1 MTNIS
6 QIMKQAKEMQEKM
19 AEVQKKIDPAILYAI
34 IAGCVISFV
43 SFGFSASF
51 SVFLRPMSA
60 DLGWGREVFSLSLAI
75 QALMWGVTQPLAG
88 AYADK
93 HGSTQVLAFGAV
105 FAALGFAL
113 RGLLFDETMFILTG
127 FIVGIG
133 TGACSFP
140 VVIVALGKVVEAKQR
155 SFILGLG
162 TAAAS
167 AGMFAG
173 APIATTLIGTI
184 GWGVA
189 IFFVAASFLIIL
201 PLLIFVSRASKKPSS
216 FREKLNTIQAIKIAF
231 SDRSYTLL
239 FFGFFVCGF
248 HVQFIQT
255 HLPAYITDEGLAP
268 IIGAWSLALIGL
280 FNIGGSFFSGWSG
293 QIYSKPKLLSAIYA
307 SRAAVIALFIFT
319 PLSGTSV
326 LVFSG
331 AMGILWLST
340 VPLTTGLIAQTQG
353 LKFLSTLAGL
363 VFFSHQVGGFLGAWL
378 GGRLYDLTGNYE
390 AMWIAAILFGLAA
403 TIIHLP
409 IKEQPGKLAQ
419 AEIN

>member
-1 MTNIS
+1 
-6 QIMKQAKEMQEKM
+6 M
-19 AEVQKKIDPAILYAI
+19 AEIQKKIEPAILYAI

-60 DLGWGREVFSLSLAI
+60 DLGWGREIFSLSLAI

-113 RGLLFDETMFILTG
+113 RGILLDETMFILTG

-201 PLLIFVSRASKKPSS
+201 PLLIFVSRASEKPSPS
-216 FREKLNTIQAIKIAF
+216 REQLNTIQAIKTAF

-293 QIYSKPKLLSAIYA
+293 QIYSKPKLLSGIYA
-307 SRAAVIALFIFT
+307 NRAAVIALFIFI
-319 PLSGTSV
+319 PLSETSV
-326 LVFSG
+326 LVFSA

>member
-1 MTNIS
+1 MSEI
-6 QIMKQAKEMQEKM
+6 
-19 AEVQKKIDPAILYAI
+19 QKKIDPAILYAV

-60 DLGWGREVFSLSLAI
+60 DLGWGREIFSLSLAI

-113 RGLLFDETMFILTG
+113 RGILLDETMFILTG

-201 PLLIFVSRASKKPSS
+201 PLLIFVSRASEKPSPS
-216 FREKLNTIQAIKIAF
+216 REQLNTIQAIKTAF

-293 QIYSKPKLLSAIYA
+293 QIYSKPKLLSGIYA

-326 LVFSG
+326 LVFSA

-378 GGRLYDLTGNYE
+378 GGRLYDITGNYE

>member
-1 MTNIS
+1 
-6 QIMKQAKEMQEKM
+6 M
-19 AEVQKKIDPAILYAI
+19 AEVQKKFEPAILYAI

-60 DLGWGREVFSLSLAI
+60 DLGWGREIFSLSLAI

-184 GWGVA
+184 GWGLA

-201 PLLIFVSRASKKPSS
+201 PLLIFVSRASEKPSLL
-216 FREKLNTIQAIKIAF
+216 REKLNTIQAIKTAF

-293 QIYSKPKLLSAIYA
+293 QIYSKPKLLAAIYA

-326 LVFSG
+326 LVFSA

-378 GGRLYDLTGNYE
+378 GGRLFDLTGNYE

>member
-1 MTNIS
+1 
-6 QIMKQAKEMQEKM
+6 M

-60 DLGWGREVFSLSLAI
+60 DLGWGREIFSLSLAI

-184 GWGVA
+184 GWGIA

-201 PLLIFVSRASKKPSS
+201 PLLIFVSRASEKPSPL
-216 FREKLNTIQAIKIAF
+216 REKLNTIQAIKTAF

-293 QIYSKPKLLSAIYA
+293 QIYSKPKLLAAIYA

-326 LVFSG
+326 LVFSA

>member
-1 MTNIS
+1 MSEI
-6 QIMKQAKEMQEKM
+6 
-19 AEVQKKIDPAILYAI
+19 QKKIDPAILYAI

-60 DLGWGREVFSLSLAI
+60 DLGWGREIFSLSLAI

-113 RGLLFDETMFILTG
+113 RGILLDETMFILTG

-201 PLLIFVSRASKKPSS
+201 PLLIFVSRASEKPSPS
-216 FREKLNTIQAIKIAF
+216 REQLNTIQAIKTAF

-293 QIYSKPKLLSAIYA
+293 QIYSKPKLLSGIYA
-307 SRAAVIALFIFT
+307 SRAVVIALFIFT

-326 LVFSG
+326 LVFSA

-378 GGRLYDLTGNYE
+378 GGRLYDITGNYE

>member
-1 MTNIS
+1 MSEI
-6 QIMKQAKEMQEKM
+6 
-19 AEVQKKIDPAILYAI
+19 QKKIDPAILCAI

-60 DLGWGREVFSLSLAI
+60 DLGWGREIFSLSLAI

-113 RGLLFDETMFILTG
+113 RGILLDETMFILTG

-201 PLLIFVSRASKKPSS
+201 PLLIFVSRASEKPSPS
-216 FREKLNTIQAIKIAF
+216 REQLNTIQAIKTAF

-293 QIYSKPKLLSAIYA
+293 QIYSKPKLLSGIYA

-326 LVFSG
+326 LVFSA

-378 GGRLYDLTGNYE
+378 GGRLYDITGNYE

>member
-1 MTNIS
+1 
-6 QIMKQAKEMQEKM
+6 M
-19 AEVQKKIDPAILYAI
+19 AEVQKKFEPAILYAI

-60 DLGWGREVFSLSLAI
+60 DLGWGREIFSLSLAI

-201 PLLIFVSRASKKPSS
+201 PLLIFVLRASEKPSLL
-216 FREKLNTIQAIKIAF
+216 REKLNTIQAIKTAF

-293 QIYSKPKLLSAIYA
+293 QIYSKPKLLAAIYA

-326 LVFSG
+326 LVFSA

-378 GGRLYDLTGNYE
+378 GGRLFDLTGNYE

>member
-1 MTNIS
+1 
-6 QIMKQAKEMQEKM
+6 M
-19 AEVQKKIDPAILYAI
+19 AEVQKKIEPAILYAI

-51 SVFLRPMSA
+51 SVFLRPMSV
-60 DLGWGREVFSLSLAI
+60 DLGWGREIFSLSLAI

-201 PLLIFVSRASKKPSS
+201 PLLIFVSRASEKPSPL
-216 FREKLNTIQAIKIAF
+216 REKLNTIQAIKTAF

-293 QIYSKPKLLSAIYA
+293 QIYSKPKLLAAIYA
-307 SRAAVIALFIFT
+307 SRAAVIALFIFF

-326 LVFSG
+326 LVFSA

>member
-1 MTNIS
+1 MTDI
-6 QIMKQAKEMQEKM
+6 
-19 AEVQKKIDPAILYAI
+19 KKTFEPAILYAI

-60 DLGWGREVFSLSLAI
+60 DLGWGREIFSLSLAI

-184 GWGVA
+184 GWGIA

-201 PLLIFVSRASKKPSS
+201 PLLIFVSRASEKPSPL
-216 FREKLNTIQAIKIAF
+216 REKLNTIQAIKIAF

-326 LVFSG
+326 LVFSA

>member
-1 MTNIS
+1 
-6 QIMKQAKEMQEKM
+6 M

-43 SFGFSASF
+43 SFGFAASF

-326 LVFSG
+326 LVFSA

>member
-1 MTNIS
+1 
-6 QIMKQAKEMQEKM
+6 M
-19 AEVQKKIDPAILYAI
+19 AEIKKKIEPAILYAI

-60 DLGWGREVFSLSLAI
+60 DLGWGREIFSLSLAI

-113 RGLLFDETMFILTG
+113 RGILLDETMFILTG

-201 PLLIFVSRASKKPSS
+201 PLLIFVSRASEKPSPS
-216 FREKLNTIQAIKIAF
+216 REQLNTIQAIKTAF

-293 QIYSKPKLLSAIYA
+293 QIYSKPKLLSGIYA
-307 SRAAVIALFIFT
+307 SRAVVIALFIFT

-326 LVFSG
+326 LVFSA

-378 GGRLYDLTGNYE
+378 GGRLYDITGNYE

-409 IKEQPGKLAQ
+409 IKEQPGKLAR

>member
-1 MTNIS
+1 MDKSNN
-6 QIMKQAKEMQEKM
+6 KLK
-19 AEVQKKIDPAILYAI
+19 PAIQHAI
-34 IAGCVISFV
+34 IAGCIISFI

-51 SVFLRPMSA
+51 SVFLRPMSV

-75 QALMWGVTQPLAG
+75 QVLMWGVAQPLAG

-93 HGSTQVLAFGAV
+93 HGPTQVLAFGAI

-113 RGLLFDETMFILTG
+113 RGILLDKTMFILTG

-140 VVIVALGKVVEAKQR
+140 VVIVALGKVVRAKQR
-155 SFILGLG
+155 SFILVLG

-173 APIATTLIGTI
+173 APIATILMDKI
-184 GWGVA
+184 GWGAA
-189 IFFVAASFLIIL
+189 ILIVAASFLVIL
-201 PLLIFVSRASKKPSS
+201 PLLYFISRASEKPKAHK
-216 FREKLNTIQAIKIAF
+216 EQLNTLQAIKIAF

-280 FNIGGSFFSGWSG
+280 FNIGGSFLSGWSG
-293 QIYSKPKLLSAIYA
+293 QLYSKPKLLAGIYA
-307 SRAAVIALFIFT
+307 SRAAVITIFIFT
-319 PLSGTSV
+319 PLNETSV
-326 LVFSG
+326 LIFSAG
-331 AMGILWLST
+331 MGILWLST
-340 VPLTTGLIAQTQG
+340 VALTTGLVAQTQG
-353 LKFLSTLAGL
+353 LKFLSTLVGL
-363 VFFSHQVGGFLGAWL
+363 VFLSHQVGGFLGAWL
-378 GGRLYDLTGNYE
+378 GGRLYDLTGNYN
-390 AMWIAAILFGLAA
+390 AMWVAAILFGLAA
-403 TIIHLP
+403 TVIHIP
-409 IKEQPGKLAQ
+409 IKERPGKLAQ
-419 AEIN
+419 AESI

>member
-1 MTNIS
+1 MSEI
-6 QIMKQAKEMQEKM
+6 
-19 AEVQKKIDPAILYAI
+19 QKKIEPAILYAI

-60 DLGWGREVFSLSLAI
+60 DLGWGREIFSLSLAI

-113 RGLLFDETMFILTG
+113 RGILLDETMFILTG

-201 PLLIFVSRASKKPSS
+201 PLLIFVSRASEKPSPS
-216 FREKLNTIQAIKIAF
+216 REQINTIQAIKTAF

-293 QIYSKPKLLSAIYA
+293 QIYSKPKLLSGIYA

-326 LVFSG
+326 LVFSA

-378 GGRLYDLTGNYE
+378 GGRLYDITGNYE

-409 IKEQPGKLAQ
+409 IKEQPGKLAR

>member
-1 MTNIS
+1 MGKTKN
-6 QIMKQAKEMQEKM
+6 KFK
-19 AEVQKKIDPAILYAI
+19 PAILYAI

-75 QALMWGVTQPLAG
+75 QALMWGITQPIAG

-93 HGSTQVLAFGAV
+93 HGSTRVLAFGAI

-113 RGLLFDETMFILTG
+113 RGIFLDETLFILTG

-155 SFILGLG
+155 SFIMGLG

-173 APIATTLIGTI
+173 APIATVLIGTI
-184 GWGVA
+184 GWGIA
-189 IFFVAASFLIIL
+189 IFLVASSFLIIL
-201 PLLIFVSRASKKPSS
+201 PLLFFVSQASEKTTPSM
-216 FREKLNTIQAIKIAF
+216 EQVNTVQAIKIAF

-280 FNIGGSFFSGWSG
+280 FNIAGSFLSGWSG
-293 QIYSKPKLLSAIYA
+293 QVYSKPKLLSGIYA
-307 SRAAVIALFIFT
+307 FRAAVISAFIFV
-319 PLSGTSV
+319 PLSETSV
-326 LVFSG
+326 LIFSA

-390 AMWIAAILFGLAA
+390 AMWIAAILFGLLA

-409 IKEQPGKLAQ
+409 IRETAGKLAQ
-419 AEIN
+419 AEFK

>member
-1 MTNIS
+1 M
-6 QIMKQAKEMQEKM
+6 
-19 AEVQKKIDPAILYAI
+19 
-34 IAGCVISFV
+34 
-43 SFGFSASF
+43 
-51 SVFLRPMSA
+51 
-60 DLGWGREVFSLSLAI
+60 
-75 QALMWGVTQPLAG
+75 
-88 AYADK
+88 
-93 HGSTQVLAFGAV
+93 
-105 FAALGFAL
+105 
-113 RGLLFDETMFILTG
+113 
-127 FIVGIG
+127 
-133 TGACSFP
+133 
-140 VVIVALGKVVEAKQR
+140 
-155 SFILGLG
+155 
-162 TAAAS
+162 
-167 AGMFAG
+167 
-173 APIATTLIGTI
+173 
-184 GWGVA
+184 
-189 IFFVAASFLIIL
+189 
-201 PLLIFVSRASKKPSS
+201 SRASEKPSPL
-216 FREKLNTIQAIKIAF
+216 REKLNTIQAIKIAF

-326 LVFSG
+326 LVFSA

-378 GGRLYDLTGNYE
+378 GGRLYDITGNYE

>member
-1 MTNIS
+1 MVDI
-6 QIMKQAKEMQEKM
+6 
-19 AEVQKKIDPAILYAI
+19 KKKFEPAILYAI

-113 RGLLFDETMFILTG
+113 RGLLFDETLFILTG

-201 PLLIFVSRASKKPSS
+201 PLLIFVSRASEKPSLL
-216 FREKLNTIQAIKIAF
+216 REKLNTIQAIKTAF

-293 QIYSKPKLLSAIYA
+293 QIYSKPKLLAAIYA

-326 LVFSG
+326 LVFSA

-378 GGRLYDLTGNYE
+378 GGRLFDLTGNYE

>member
-1 MTNIS
+1 MGKTKN
-6 QIMKQAKEMQEKM
+6 KFK
-19 AEVQKKIDPAILYAI
+19 PAILYAI

-75 QALMWGVTQPLAG
+75 QALMWGITQPIAG

-93 HGSTQVLAFGAV
+93 HGSTRVLAFGAI

-113 RGLLFDETMFILTG
+113 RGIFLDETLFILTG

-155 SFILGLG
+155 SFIMGLG

-173 APIATTLIGTI
+173 APIATVLIGTI
-184 GWGVA
+184 GWGIA
-189 IFFVAASFLIIL
+189 IFLVASSFLIIL
-201 PLLIFVSRASKKPSS
+201 PLLFFVSQASEKTTPSI
-216 FREKLNTIQAIKIAF
+216 EQVNTIQAIKIAF

-280 FNIGGSFFSGWSG
+280 FNIAGSFLSGWSG
-293 QIYSKPKLLSAIYA
+293 QVYSKPKLLSGIYA
-307 SRAAVIALFIFT
+307 FRAAVISAFIFV
-319 PLSGTSV
+319 PLSETSV
-326 LVFSG
+326 LIFSA

-390 AMWIAAILFGLAA
+390 AMWIAAILFGLLA
-403 TIIHLP
+403 TVIHLP
-409 IKEQPGKLAQ
+409 IRETAGKLAQ
-419 AEIN
+419 VEFK

>member
-1 MTNIS
+1 MSEI
-6 QIMKQAKEMQEKM
+6 
-19 AEVQKKIDPAILYAI
+19 QKKIDPAILYAI

-60 DLGWGREVFSLSLAI
+60 DLGWGREIFSLSLAI

-113 RGLLFDETMFILTG
+113 RGTLFDETMFILTG

-184 GWGVA
+184 GWGIA

-201 PLLIFVSRASKKPSS
+201 PLLIFVSRASEKPSP
-216 FREKLNTIQAIKIAF
+216 FREKLNTIQAIKTAF

-326 LVFSG
+326 LVFSA

-419 AEIN
+419 AEIY

>member
-1 MTNIS
+1 MSEI
-6 QIMKQAKEMQEKM
+6 
-19 AEVQKKIDPAILYAI
+19 QKKIDPAILYAI

-60 DLGWGREVFSLSLAI
+60 DLGWGREIFSLSLAI

-93 HGSTQVLAFGAV
+93 HGSTQVLAFGAI

-113 RGLLFDETMFILTG
+113 RGILLDETMFILTG

-140 VVIVALGKVVEAKQR
+140 VVIVALGKVVQAKQR

-167 AGMFAG
+167 AGMFPG

-201 PLLIFVSRASKKPSS
+201 PFLIFVSRASEKPSPS
-216 FREKLNTIQAIKIAF
+216 REQLNTIQAIKTAF

-293 QIYSKPKLLSAIYA
+293 QIYSKPKLLSGIYA

-326 LVFSG
+326 LVFSA

-378 GGRLYDLTGNYE
+378 GGRLYDITGNYE

>member
-6 QIMKQAKEMQEKM
+6 QIMKQAKAMQEKM
-19 AEVQKKIDPAILYAI
+19 AEVQKKIEPAILYAI

-51 SVFLRPMSA
+51 SVFLRPMSV
-60 DLGWGREVFSLSLAI
+60 DLGWGREIFSLSLAI

-113 RGLLFDETMFILTG
+113 RGILLDETMFILTG

-133 TGACSFP
+133 TGAYSFP
-140 VVIVALGKVVEAKQR
+140 VVIVALGKVVQAKQR

-201 PLLIFVSRASKKPSS
+201 PLLIFVSRASEKSSPS
-216 FREKLNTIQAIKIAF
+216 REQLNTIQAIKTAF

-293 QIYSKPKLLSAIYA
+293 QIYSKPKLLSGIYA

-326 LVFSG
+326 LVFSA
-331 AMGILWLST
+331 AMGVLWLST

-378 GGRLYDLTGNYE
+378 GGRLYDITGNYE

>member
-1 MTNIS
+1 MTDI
-6 QIMKQAKEMQEKM
+6 
-19 AEVQKKIDPAILYAI
+19 KKTFEPAILYAI

-51 SVFLRPMSA
+51 SVFLSPMSA
-60 DLGWGREVFSLSLAI
+60 DLGWGREIFSLSLAI

-93 HGSTQVLAFGAV
+93 HGSTQVLAFGAI

-113 RGLLFDETMFILTG
+113 RGLLFDETLFILTG

-216 FREKLNTIQAIKIAF
+216 LREKLNTIQAIKIAF

-326 LVFSG
+326 LVFSA

-353 LKFLSTLAGL
+353 LKFLSTLASL

>member
-1 MTNIS
+1 MSEI
-6 QIMKQAKEMQEKM
+6 
-19 AEVQKKIDPAILYAI
+19 QKKIEPAILYAI

-60 DLGWGREVFSLSLAI
+60 DLGWGREIFSLSLAI

-113 RGLLFDETMFILTG
+113 RGILLDETMFILTG

-140 VVIVALGKVVEAKQR
+140 VVIVALGKVVQAKQR

-201 PLLIFVSRASKKPSS
+201 PLLIFVSRASEKPSPS
-216 FREKLNTIQAIKIAF
+216 REQLNTIQAIKTAF

-293 QIYSKPKLLSAIYA
+293 QIYSKPKLLSGIYA

-326 LVFSG
+326 LVFSA

-378 GGRLYDLTGNYE
+378 GGRLYDITGNYE

>member
-1 MTNIS
+1 
-6 QIMKQAKEMQEKM
+6 M
-19 AEVQKKIDPAILYAI
+19 AEIQKKIDPAILYAI

-60 DLGWGREVFSLSLAI
+60 DLGWGREIFSLSLAI

-113 RGLLFDETMFILTG
+113 RGILLDETLFILTG

-201 PLLIFVSRASKKPSS
+201 PLLIFVSRASEKPSS
-216 FREKLNTIQAIKIAF
+216 FREQLNTIQAIKTAF

-293 QIYSKPKLLSAIYA
+293 QIYSKPKLLSGIYA

-326 LVFSG
+326 LVFSA

>member
-1 MTNIS
+1 MAEI
-6 QIMKQAKEMQEKM
+6 QEKI
-19 AEVQKKIDPAILYAI
+19 EPAILYAI

-60 DLGWGREVFSLSLAI
+60 DLGWGREIFSLSLAI

-113 RGLLFDETMFILTG
+113 RGILLDETMFILTG

-201 PLLIFVSRASKKPSS
+201 PLLIFVSRASEKPSPS
-216 FREKLNTIQAIKIAF
+216 TEQLNTIQAIKTAF
-231 SDRSYTLL
+231 SDKSYTLL

-293 QIYSKPKLLSAIYA
+293 QIYSKPKLLSGIYA

-326 LVFSG
+326 LVFSA

-378 GGRLYDLTGNYE
+378 GGRLYDITGNYE

>member
-1 MTNIS
+1 MDKSNN
-6 QIMKQAKEMQEKM
+6 KLK
-19 AEVQKKIDPAILYAI
+19 PAIQHAI
-34 IAGCVISFV
+34 IAGCIISFI

-51 SVFLRPMSA
+51 SVFLRPMSV

-75 QALMWGVTQPLAG
+75 QVLMWGVAQPLAG

-93 HGSTQVLAFGAV
+93 HGPTQVLAFGAI

-113 RGLLFDETMFILTG
+113 RGILLDETMFILTG

-140 VVIVALGKVVEAKQR
+140 VVIVALGKVVRAKQR

-173 APIATTLIGTI
+173 APIATILMDKI
-184 GWGVA
+184 GWGAAILIVA
-189 IFFVAASFLIIL
+189 TSFLVIL
-201 PLLIFVSRASKKPSS
+201 PLLYFISRASEKPKAHK
-216 FREKLNTIQAIKIAF
+216 EQLNTLQAIKIAF

-280 FNIGGSFFSGWSG
+280 FNIGGSFLSGWSG
-293 QIYSKPKLLSAIYA
+293 QLYSKPKLLAGIYA
-307 SRAAVIALFIFT
+307 SRAAVITIFIFT
-319 PLSGTSV
+319 PLNETSV
-326 LVFSG
+326 LIFSAG
-331 AMGILWLST
+331 MGILWLST
-340 VPLTTGLIAQTQG
+340 VALTTGLVAQTQG
-353 LKFLSTLAGL
+353 LKFLSTLVGL
-363 VFFSHQVGGFLGAWL
+363 VFLSHQVGGFLGAWL
-378 GGRLYDLTGNYE
+378 GGRLYDLTGNYN
-390 AMWIAAILFGLAA
+390 AMWVAAILLGLAA
-403 TIIHLP
+403 TVIHIP
-409 IKEQPGKLAQ
+409 IKERPGKLAQ
-419 AEIN
+419 ADSI

>member
-1 MTNIS
+1 
-6 QIMKQAKEMQEKM
+6 M
-19 AEVQKKIDPAILYAI
+19 AENQKKIEPAILYAI

-75 QALMWGVTQPLAG
+75 QVLMWGVTQPLAG

-93 HGSTQVLAFGAV
+93 HGSTQVLAFGAI

-113 RGLLFDETMFILTG
+113 RGILLDETMFILTG

-173 APIATTLIGTI
+173 APLATIIMDTV
-184 GWGVA
+184 GWDAA
-189 IFFVAASFLIIL
+189 ILFVAASFLIIL
-201 PLLIFVSRASKKPSS
+201 PLLFFISRASEKPKAH
-216 FREKLNTIQAIKIAF
+216 REQVHMIKAIKTAF

-293 QIYSKPKLLSAIYA
+293 QIYSKPKLLSGIYA
-307 SRAAVIALFIFT
+307 SRAVVIALFIFT

-326 LVFSG
+326 LVFSA

-378 GGRLYDLTGNYE
+378 GGRLYDITGNYE

>member
-1 MTNIS
+1 MSEI
-6 QIMKQAKEMQEKM
+6 
-19 AEVQKKIDPAILYAI
+19 QKKIDPAILYAI

-60 DLGWGREVFSLSLAI
+60 DLGWGREIFSLSLAI

-93 HGSTQVLAFGAV
+93 HGSTQVLAFGAI

-184 GWGVA
+184 GWGIA

-201 PLLIFVSRASKKPSS
+201 PLLIFVSRASEKPSPL
-216 FREKLNTIQAIKIAF
+216 REKLNTIQAIKIAF

-293 QIYSKPKLLSAIYA
+293 QIYSKPKLLSGIYA

-326 LVFSG
+326 LVFSA

-378 GGRLYDLTGNYE
+378 GGRLYDITGNYE

>member
-1 MTNIS
+1 MAEI
-6 QIMKQAKEMQEKM
+6 QEKI
-19 AEVQKKIDPAILYAI
+19 EPAILYAI

-60 DLGWGREVFSLSLAI
+60 DLGWGREIFSLSLAI

-113 RGLLFDETMFILTG
+113 RGILLDETMFILTG

-184 GWGVA
+184 GWGIA

-201 PLLIFVSRASKKPSS
+201 PLLIFVSRASEKPSPS
-216 FREKLNTIQAIKIAF
+216 REQLNTIQAIKTAF

-293 QIYSKPKLLSAIYA
+293 QIYSKPKLLSGIYA

-326 LVFSG
+326 LVFSA

-378 GGRLYDLTGNYE
+378 GGRLYDITGNYE

-419 AEIN
+419 VEIN

>member
-1 MTNIS
+1 
-6 QIMKQAKEMQEKM
+6 M
-19 AEVQKKIDPAILYAI
+19 ADIKKSFEPAIFYAI
-34 IAGCVISFV
+34 IAGCIVSFV

-93 HGSTQVLAFGAV
+93 HGSTRVLAFGAI

-113 RGLLFDETMFILTG
+113 RGVLFDETLFVLTG
-127 FIVGIG
+127 FIVGRG

-155 SFILGLG
+155 SFIMGLG

-173 APIATTLIGTI
+173 APIATILIGSI
-184 GWGVA
+184 GWGSA
-189 IFFVAASFLIIL
+189 IFLVASSFLLIL
-201 PLLIFVSRASKKPSS
+201 PLLFFISRASGKPNSVK
-216 FREKLNTIQAIKIAF
+216 ENVNTIQAIKIAF

-268 IIGAWSLALIGL
+268 IVGAWSLALIGL
-280 FNIGGSFFSGWSG
+280 FNIAGSFLSGWSG
-293 QIYSKPKLLSAIYA
+293 QIYSKPKLLAGIYA
-307 SRAAVIALFIFT
+307 SRAAVIAIFIFT
-319 PLSGTSV
+319 PLSGMSV
-326 LVFSG
+326 LIFSA

-340 VPLTTGLIAQTQG
+340 VPLTTSLIAQTQG

-378 GGRLYDLTGNYE
+378 GGRLYDVSGNYE
-390 AMWIAAILFGLAA
+390 AMWIAAILFGLLA
-403 TIIHLP
+403 TVIHLP
-409 IKEQPGKLAQ
+409 IREQAGRLAQ
-419 AEIN
+419 AEFK

>member
-1 MTNIS
+1 
-6 QIMKQAKEMQEKM
+6 M
-19 AEVQKKIDPAILYAI
+19 AEVQKKFEPAILYAI

-60 DLGWGREVFSLSLAI
+60 DLGWGREIFSLSLAI

-184 GWGVA
+184 GWGIA

-201 PLLIFVSRASKKPSS
+201 PLLIFVSRASEKPSP
-216 FREKLNTIQAIKIAF
+216 FREKLNTIQAIKTAF

-326 LVFSG
+326 LVFSA

>member
-1 MTNIS
+1 MTDI
-6 QIMKQAKEMQEKM
+6 
-19 AEVQKKIDPAILYAI
+19 KKIFEPAILYAI

-113 RGLLFDETMFILTG
+113 RGLLFDETLFILTG

-201 PLLIFVSRASKKPSS
+201 PLLIFVSRASKKPSL
-216 FREKLNTIQAIKIAF
+216 FKEKLNTLQAIKTAF

-293 QIYSKPKLLSAIYA
+293 QIYSKPKLLAAIYA

-326 LVFSG
+326 LVFSA

-378 GGRLYDLTGNYE
+378 GGRLFDLTGNYE

-419 AEIN
+419 AEAN

>member
-1 MTNIS
+1 
-6 QIMKQAKEMQEKM
+6 M
-19 AEVQKKIDPAILYAI
+19 AEIQKKIEPAILYAI

-60 DLGWGREVFSLSLAI
+60 DLGWGREIFSLSLAI

-113 RGLLFDETMFILTG
+113 RGILLDETMFILTG

-201 PLLIFVSRASKKPSS
+201 PLLIFVSRASEKPSPS
-216 FREKLNTIQAIKIAF
+216 REQLNTIQAIKTAF

-293 QIYSKPKLLSAIYA
+293 QIYSKPKLLSGIYA

-326 LVFSG
+326 LVFSA

-378 GGRLYDLTGNYE
+378 GGRLYDITGNYE

>member
-1 MTNIS
+1 MSEI
-6 QIMKQAKEMQEKM
+6 
-19 AEVQKKIDPAILYAI
+19 QKKIDPAILYAI

-60 DLGWGREVFSLSLAI
+60 DLGWGREIFSLSLAI

-113 RGLLFDETMFILTG
+113 RGILLDETMFILTG

-201 PLLIFVSRASKKPSS
+201 PLLIFVSRASEKPSPS
-216 FREKLNTIQAIKIAF
+216 REQLNTIQAIKTAF

-293 QIYSKPKLLSAIYA
+293 QIYSKPKLLSGIYA
-307 SRAAVIALFIFT
+307 IRAAVIALFIFT

-326 LVFSG
+326 LIFSA

-378 GGRLYDLTGNYE
+378 GGRLYDITGNYE

>member
-1 MTNIS
+1 MGKTEN
-6 QIMKQAKEMQEKM
+6 KFK
-19 AEVQKKIDPAILYAI
+19 PAILYAI

-75 QALMWGVTQPLAG
+75 QALMWGITQPIAG

-93 HGSTQVLAFGAV
+93 HGSTRVLAFGAI
-105 FAALGFAL
+105 FAALGYAL
-113 RGLLFDETMFILTG
+113 RGIFLDETLFILTG

-155 SFILGLG
+155 SFIMGLG

-173 APIATTLIGTI
+173 APIATVLIGTI
-184 GWGVA
+184 GWGIA
-189 IFFVAASFLIIL
+189 IFLVASSFLIIL
-201 PLLIFVSRASKKPSS
+201 PLLFFVSQASEKTTPSI
-216 FREKLNTIQAIKIAF
+216 EQVNTIQAIKIAF

-248 HVQFIQT
+248 HVQFIGT
-255 HLPAYITDEGLAP
+255 HLPAYIIDEGLAP

-280 FNIGGSFFSGWSG
+280 FNIAGSFFSGWSG
-293 QIYSKPKLLSAIYA
+293 QVYSKPKLLSGIYA
-307 SRAAVIALFIFT
+307 FRAAVISAFIFV
-319 PLSGTSV
+319 PLSETSV
-326 LVFSG
+326 LIFSA

-390 AMWIAAILFGLAA
+390 AMWIAAILFGLLA

-409 IKEQPGKLAQ
+409 IREAAGKLAQ
-419 AEIN
+419 AEFK

>member
-1 MTNIS
+1 
-6 QIMKQAKEMQEKM
+6 M

-60 DLGWGREVFSLSLAI
+60 DLGWGREIFSLSLAI

-201 PLLIFVSRASKKPSS
+201 PLLIFVSRASEKPSPL
-216 FREKLNTIQAIKIAF
+216 REKLNTIQAIKTAF

-293 QIYSKPKLLSAIYA
+293 QIYSKPKLLSGIYA

-326 LVFSG
+326 LVFSA

-378 GGRLYDLTGNYE
+378 GGRLYDITGNYE

>member
-1 MTNIS
+1 
-6 QIMKQAKEMQEKM
+6 
-19 AEVQKKIDPAILYAI
+19 
-34 IAGCVISFV
+34 
-43 SFGFSASF
+43 
-51 SVFLRPMSA
+51 MSA
-60 DLGWGREVFSLSLAI
+60 DLGWGREIFSLSLAI

-201 PLLIFVSRASKKPSS
+201 PLLIFVSRASEKPSPL
-216 FREKLNTIQAIKIAF
+216 REKLNTIQAIKTAF

-293 QIYSKPKLLSAIYA
+293 QIYSKPKLLAAIYA

-326 LVFSG
+326 LVFSA

>member
-1 MTNIS
+1 MSEI
-6 QIMKQAKEMQEKM
+6 
-19 AEVQKKIDPAILYAI
+19 QKKIEPAILYAI

-60 DLGWGREVFSLSLAI
+60 DLGWGREIFSLSLAI

-113 RGLLFDETMFILTG
+113 RGILLDETMFILTG

-201 PLLIFVSRASKKPSS
+201 PLLIFVSRASEKPSPS
-216 FREKLNTIQAIKIAF
+216 REQLNTIQAIKTAF

-293 QIYSKPKLLSAIYA
+293 QIYSKPKLLSGIYA
-307 SRAAVIALFIFT
+307 SRAVVIALFIFT

-326 LVFSG
+326 LVFSA

-378 GGRLYDLTGNYE
+378 GGRLYDITGNYE

-409 IKEQPGKLAQ
+409 IKEQPGKLAR

>member
-1 MTNIS
+1 MAEI
-6 QIMKQAKEMQEKM
+6 QEKI
-19 AEVQKKIDPAILYAI
+19 EPAILYAI

-60 DLGWGREVFSLSLAI
+60 DLGWGREIFSLSLAI

-113 RGLLFDETMFILTG
+113 RGILLDETMFILTG

-201 PLLIFVSRASKKPSS
+201 PLLIFVSRASEKPSPS
-216 FREKLNTIQAIKIAF
+216 REQLNTIQAIKTAF

-293 QIYSKPKLLSAIYA
+293 QIYSKPKLLSGIYA
-307 SRAAVIALFIFT
+307 SRAVVIALFIFT

-326 LVFSG
+326 LVFSA

-378 GGRLYDLTGNYE
+378 GGRLYDITGNYE

-409 IKEQPGKLAQ
+409 IKEQPGKLAR